1 MPNSPSPYHP
11 TPRDLIQLNLPTD
24 VKVSPKGTYVAIN
37 VRMTNWAE
45 DRYETVCKLYNC
57 ATNETHILTRMGN
70 VQQVEWLDEQ
80 TLGVNKTTNGE
91 EQAQVYL
98 YEGLTGDGWA
108 VTAHED
114 GVHWFAPFA
123 DGLLYLANRPD
134 DETAKQRE
142 ADFGH
147 YTHFEQETSKTAL
160 YYVGLAELRTYEEQ
174 LRKSTPEEAKQLVRP
189 VVELSKLL
197 PNPVSIRRVI
207 PCPTGKAIYLN
218 CWTRDDLVYDHTV
231 HSYRISLDAPLALTE
246 QMRRAQDDAA
256 DGGLKEA
263 TTAQKEIA
271 YLGELTRLSL
281 PAGAYLSAVSPDGT
295 RLLVAYQERD
305 RRMFTRSDLW
315 LLNTDMASSAQD
327 AQIVLQTMQNLSATL
342 DRDLLNIQW
351 VEAGIFAG
359 YVDGCVIRAAQ
370 FAENGTVTPL
380 DFRDIFLTNAFHVSA
395 SGAIGLLGTNRTQ
408 LPEVYLAKATAGT
421 NEWALTQL
429 TDFGAAV
436 ADWQFG
442 TVETIRWQS
451 LDGTEIEGV
460 LRKPANFDPNK
471 QYPLVFVVHG
481 GPRGYSD
488 ASLLTGPDRTYYP
501 AIQFANQDVLVL
513 YPNYRGSTGRGQAF
527 TELNVNNLGIGDLW
541 DLESGLDYLIEQGWV
556 DPDRVGCM
564 GWSQGGYISA
574 FAGLHSE
581 RFCAVSV
588 GAGISD
594 WYTYHISNDIPRF
607 TTDYLSGSPFENR
620 TYYSPTAPMSNIA
633 NAKTPMLI
641 QHGSEDKRVP
651 LSNAMELYRGL
662 QAMQVPVELFI
673 YPGMGHP
680 IAKPRENHA
689 VMCQNLTWFGHY
701 LLGWAL
707 VDRQM

>member
-57 ATNETHILTRMGN
+57 DTQETHTLTRTGN

-80 TLGVNKTTNGE
+80 TVGVLKTTNGE
-91 EQAQVYL
+91 EKAQVYL

-142 ADFGH
+142 AEFGH
-147 YTHFEQETSKTAL
+147 YTNFEQETSMTAL
-160 YYVGLAELRTYEEQ
+160 YYVGPAELRVYEEQ
-174 LRKSTPEEAKQLVRP
+174 LWKSTPEEAKLLVRP

-231 HSYRISLDAPLALTE
+231 HSYRISLDAPMALIE
-246 QMRRAQDDAA
+246 QIRREQDNAA
-256 DGGLKEA
+256 NGGPKEV

-315 LLNTDMASSAQD
+315 LLETDEATSVHD
-327 AQIVLQTMQNLSATL
+327 ARHMLKAMQNISATL
-342 DRDLLNIQW
+342 DRDLLSIQW
-351 VEAGIFAG
+351 IETGIFAG
-359 YVDGCVIRAAQ
+359 YVDGCVIRTAH
-370 FAENGTVTPL
+370 FAEDGTVTPL
-380 DFRDIFLTNAFHVSA
+380 DFQATYLTHTFHVNA
-395 SGAIGLLGTNRTQ
+395 SGAIGLIGANRTQ
-408 LPEVYLAKATAGT
+408 IPEVYLARQMAATK
-421 NEWALTQL
+421 EWTLTQL

-442 TVETIRWQS
+442 TVETVRWFS
-451 LDGTEIEGV
+451 IDGTEIEGV
-460 LRKPANFDPNK
+460 LRNFTN
-471 QYPLVFVVHG
+471 
-481 GPRGYSD
+481 
-488 ASLLTGPDRTYYP
+488 
-501 AIQFANQDVLVL
+501 
-513 YPNYRGSTGRGQAF
+513 
-527 TELNVNNLGIGDLW
+527 
-541 DLESGLDYLIEQGWV
+541 
-556 DPDRVGCM
+556 
-564 GWSQGGYISA
+564 
-574 FAGLHSE
+574 
-581 RFCAVSV
+581 
-588 GAGISD
+588 
-594 WYTYHISNDIPRF
+594 
-607 TTDYLSGSPFENR
+607 DYLSGSPFKNR
-620 TYYSPTAPMSNIA
+620 EHYSPTAPMSNIA

-651 LSNAMELYRGL
+651 FSNAMELYRGL
-662 QAMQVPVELFI
+662 QAMQVPVELFV

-680 IAKPRENHA
+680 ITKPRENHA
-689 VMCQNLTWFGHY
+689 VMCQNLSWFGHY
-701 LLGWAL
+701 LLGWQMAL
-707 VDRQM
+707 